1 MAFPAVEGPFS
12 LLLQR
17 SPSERDTREL
27 GWCGVLPVLLDR
39 AGQQHPSCHQ
49 DARPPAST
57 RALLS
62 TLNPHR
68 VAQGRL
74 GVLDA
79 GLRATGQGSDLRS
92 KPAGMRGPSCLGRS
106 RSRSEPLP
114 GRGCLCRKSL
124 VQMGNSFSVA
134 PYRPHS
140 DRQTQRQGLRADA
153 SEPKPAPRSTMSGVP
168 NARSFQTVL
177 RSQQSLFEVTLYVC
191 YPQ

>member
-1 MAFPAVEGPFS
+1 MWS
-12 LLLQR
+12 LA
-17 SPSERDTREL
+17 SAL
-27 GWCGVLPVLLDR
+27 GQS
-39 AGQQHPSCHQ
+39 GQQHPSCHQ
-49 DARPPAST
+49 DARPPTST

-79 GLRATGQGSDLRS
+79 VGLGHRTGKRPEKQASWYE
-92 KPAGMRGPSCLGRS
+92 GPMLSRRS

-114 GRGCLCRKSL
+114 GRGCLFRKSL

-140 DRQTQRQGLRADA
+140 QIARPRDRAEADA
-153 SEPKPAPRSTMSGVP
+153 PEPGPTPRSTMSGVP

-177 RSQQSLFEVTLYVC
+177 RNQQRRLG
-191 YPQ
+191 